1 MKDTVSSLKKLGNR
15 WDREV
20 YKAEVRG
27 GHKILKEW
35 GRP

>member
-1 MKDTVSSLKKLGNR
+1 MEETVSSLKKLGNH

-27 GHKILKEW
+27 HKILKEW
-35 GRP
+35 GGP